1 MPSKPNQIV
10 LIFNPKQ
17 VKMFF
22 KAQPGGG
29 KVSSQYFVLTSI
41 QAKQQNDIHEGD
53 GRILALTMTIL

>member
-1 MPSKPNQIV
+1 
-10 LIFNPKQ
+10 
-17 VKMFF
+17 MFF